1 MCSVKNS
8 SFAELY
14 CLING
19 QIVTVI
25 TAGGKVYRT
34 VEKSDVNTVEEE
46 ERERKGGR
54 EGGREKEI
62 EEDREKGRER
72 EIIM

>member
-1 MCSVKNS
+1 MCCVKDS

-46 ERERKGGR
+46 ERERKG
-54 EGGREKEI
+54 E
-62 EEDREKGRER
+62 RER
-72 EIIM
+72 DNNVRKKQGKKERDEANE